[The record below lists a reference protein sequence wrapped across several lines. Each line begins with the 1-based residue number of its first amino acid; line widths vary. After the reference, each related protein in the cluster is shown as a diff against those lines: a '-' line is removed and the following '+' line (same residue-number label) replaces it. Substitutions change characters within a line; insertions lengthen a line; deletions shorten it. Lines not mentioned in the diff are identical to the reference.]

1 MTLNKTI
8 VFCASDLEE
17 EFYRGIGFYAQS
29 VIRATKNLGYTNY
42 LLTSAKQEKIIPLQQ
57 LDILR
62 NIDKPVNL
70 SQKRIILD
78 YCYGWLGKQKFQ
90 QISQVEPSYYE
101 TISKLNYLVNI
112 DGYINKT
119 SLYKIINLHS
129 ILFNFPLAIDTKK
142 ADILFC
148 SAPSAVKNNYRG
160 GLTVQTIHDIIPL
173 VTLYHPPSNKFNA
186 LFYKNI
192 ITSLKYA
199 DIVLTIS
206 EFSRQEVIKI
216 FPKFADKLKVIY
228 QPIPIAENELKL
240 AESALLNSSTLS
252 KFSLEKEGYLLYIGA
267 LERRKNIDRL
277 IEAYLAVK
285 NTIKMPLLLV
295 GSLGYGSELF
305 AKKMKNK
312 DIKYLGYVS
321 NLDKLILLKNANC
334 FVFPSLYEGFG
345 LPPLEAMSM
354 GCPVITSNISAIPEA
369 CGDAPLYVNPNNIAD
384 IAEKIL
390 EIYDNHSL
398 RKELINKGYQQVKK
412 YSLENYQKEFSELFN

>member
-57 LDILR
+57 LNILR
-62 NIDKPVNL
+62 NIDQPVNL

-90 QISQVEPSYYE
+90 QISQVESSYYE

-129 ILFNFPLAIDTKK
+129 ILFDFPLAIDTKK

-173 VTLYHPPSNKFNA
+173 VTLYHPPSNKFNT

-240 AESALLNSSTLS
+240 AENPLLNSSTLS

-285 NTIKMPLLLV
+285 NTIKIPLLLV

-305 AKKMKNK
+305 AKKMKHK

-369 CGDAPLYVNPNNIAD
+369 CGDAPLYVDPNNIAD

>member
-29 VIRATKNLGYTNY
+29 VIRATKNLGYNNY
-42 LLTSAKQEKIIPLQQ
+42 LLTSAKKEKIIPLQQ
-57 LDILR
+57 LEILR
-62 NIDKPVNL
+62 NIDKPINP
-70 SQKRIILD
+70 SQKKIILH
-78 YCYGWLGKQKFQ
+78 YLYGLLGKYKFKH
-90 QISQVEPSYYE
+90 ISQVEPSYYE

-119 SLYKIINLHS
+119 SLYKTINLHS
-129 ILFNFPLAIDTKK
+129 ILFDFPLTIDTKK

-148 SAPSAVKNNYRG
+148 SAPSAVRNNYRG

-173 VTLYHPPSNKFNA
+173 VTLYHPPSDKFNS

-192 ITSLKYA
+192 TTSLKYA

-206 EFSRQEVIKI
+206 EFSRQEVLRI

-240 AESALLNSSTLS
+240 AESDLLNRSTLN
-252 KFSLEKEGYLLYIGA
+252 KFGLRKERYLLYIGA
-267 LERRKNIDRL
+267 LEKRKNIDRL

-285 NTIKMPLLLV
+285 NKIKMPLLLV
-295 GSLGYGSELF
+295 GSLGYGSEIF
-305 AKKMKNK
+305 TGKMQSEG
-312 DIKYLGYVS
+312 IRYLGYVS

-345 LPPLEAMSM
+345 LPPLEAMTM

-369 CGDAPLYVNPNNIAD
+369 CGNAPLYINPNSIED
-384 IAEKIL
+384 MAERIL
-390 EIYDNHSL
+390 EIHDNYSL
-398 RKELINKGYQQVKK
+398 RKDIINKGYQQVKK
-412 YSLENYQKEFSELFN
+412 YSLENYQRDFSELFN